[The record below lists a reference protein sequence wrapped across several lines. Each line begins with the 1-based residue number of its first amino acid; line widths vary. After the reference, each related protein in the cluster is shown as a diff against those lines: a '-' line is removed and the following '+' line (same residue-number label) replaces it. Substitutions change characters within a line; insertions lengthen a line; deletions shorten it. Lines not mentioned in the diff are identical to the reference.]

1 MKYNQQKD
9 GFTYREYFGRR
20 KVKDIVFEDSRYIN
34 LFKLL
39 STRTFSIDELLIDF
53 EGDFNELSNILSD
66 LKDEGLVYYSDN
78 YQGITSIIRI

>member
-1 MKYNQQKD
+1 MKK
-9 GFTYREYFGRR
+9 
-20 KVKDIVFEDSRYIN
+20 KN
-34 LFKLL
+34 LKNNIIKLENE
-39 STRTFSIDELLIDF
+39 ELLIDF